1 VQVDIV
7 SGAFDAGSAAAHRG
21 YGRLIANG
29 HVHVVDQDGL
39 VQGLLVL
46 IPEED
51 TMLLDNVAVVPS
63 GQGSG
68 LGRRMLEFA
77 ERAARDAG
85 YHSIKLYTRRRAYGG
100 FIWSSSWIDRAALG
114 FSIPREPDASGLKNG
129 TRNAKQASKK
139 NTPPIRPSISPL
151 RMLDAMKPIAEIINK
166 AQPSS

>member
-1 VQVDIV
+1 
-7 SGAFDAGSAAAHRG
+7 
-21 YGRLIANG
+21 LIANG

-68 LGRRMLEFA
+68 LGRRMREFA

-85 YHSIKLYTRRRAYGG
+85 YHSIKLYTNEAMTENILLYSRICYSETHRAEEKGLRRVYMV
-100 FIWSSSWIDRAALG
+100 
-114 FSIPREPDASGLKNG
+114 
-129 TRNAKQASKK
+129 KQ
-139 NTPPIRPSISPL
+139 
-151 RMLDAMKPIAEIINK
+151 LD
-166 AQPSS
+166 